1 MSRKNLSERTVQELL
16 ERAAEFDMPWRPSP
30 RAFASLAA
38 CRAANGRPDEGP
50 SAAALVEIQV
60 HHHPA
65 DSPGEAVRPMR
76 LHLEMRSP
84 NSDLYDIPLATRPAP
99 TIIGPLCPL
108 ILARPKPKP
117 VMK

>member
-16 ERAAEFDMPWRPSP
+16 ERAAEFDALAATAKARKAKHALE
-30 RAFASLAA
+30 AFAARSRILAA

-65 DSPGEAVRPMR
+65 D
-76 LHLEMRSP
+76 
-84 NSDLYDIPLATRPAP
+84 
-99 TIIGPLCPL
+99 
-108 ILARPKPKP
+108 
-117 VMK
+117 